1 MTKISATYSGGSIMG
16 KYVILADITC
26 DLSQQMRDF
35 CGMEYYID
43 GHLHIS
49 ANGAE
54 KDLVTKLDWSQISYE
69 ELYGT
74 LADKKAKVTTSP
86 PNVEEYTDV
95 FEKYAKEGYDILSMS
110 LSAKISGTFDFACA
124 AAKRVKEKYPDVNI
138 YCFNS
143 MRMSGAFALLTMYA
157 FLMKKDGKSFDEVI
171 SWLEANKQRVHQ
183 MGPVD
188 DLVAVARRGR
198 ITMGKAIMG
207 SFANVKPMGD
217 CNSEGYVTVLTKAK
231 GIRKAL
237 ELTVSYVKETAV
249 DAQNNYAVIYHTDRE
264 QYALTLK
271 EMIEKELGF
280 KKVFVS
286 CCFSG
291 NAVNIGPG
299 MIGIYYFG
307 NEITDLATEKDIITK
322 LNSK

>member
-1 MTKISATYSGGSIMG
+1 MK
-16 KYVILADITC
+16 KYIILADITC
-26 DLSQQMRDF
+26 DLSQEMRDF
-35 CGMEYYID
+35 CGLEDYVK
-43 GHLHIS
+43 GHVHIS
-49 ANGAE
+49 SDGTE
-54 KDLVTKLDWSQISYE
+54 KDIQTTLDWSTISYE

-74 LADKKAKVTTSP
+74 LANKKAKVTSAP
-86 PNVEEYTDV
+86 PTLEEYVDI
-95 FEKYAKEGYDILSMS
+95 FEKYVKEGYSILSMS
-110 LSAKISGTFDFACA
+110 LSSKISGTFDFSCT
-124 AAKRVKEKYPDVNI
+124 AAKRVKEKYPEADI

-143 MRMSGAFALLTMYA
+143 MRMSGAFALLTLNA
-157 FLMKKDGKSFDEVI
+157 HLMKKEGKTFDEVI
-171 SWLEANKQRVHQ
+171 EWLEANKQRVHQ

-188 DLVAVARRGR
+188 DLIAIARRGR

-237 ELTVSYVKETAV
+237 DLTVNYVKETAT
-249 DAQNNYAVIYHTDRE
+249 DAENNYAVIYHTDRE

-271 EMIEKELGF
+271 EMIEKELNF

-286 CCFSG
+286 CCYAG
-291 NAVNIGPG
+291 NATNIGPG

-307 NEITDLATEKDIITK
+307 NEITDLSAEREIITK
-322 LNSK
+322 LNSN

>member
-1 MTKISATYSGGSIMG
+1 ME

-26 DLSQQMRDF
+26 DLSQEMREF
-35 CGMEYYID
+35 CGMDYYID
-43 GHLHIS
+43 GHVQIN
-49 ANGAE
+49 ANGTE
-54 KDLVTKLDWSQISYE
+54 RDLLTKLDWSQISYE
-69 ELYGT
+69 EYYAA
-74 LADKKAKVTTSP
+74 LADKKAKITTAP
-86 PNVEEYTDV
+86 PNIEEYADI
-95 FEKYAKEGYDILSMS
+95 FEKYVKEGYAILSMS
-110 LSAKISGTFDFACA
+110 LSSKISGTFDFTCI
-124 AAKRVKEKYPDVNI
+124 AAKRVKEKYPEANI

-157 FLMKKDGKSFDEVI
+157 FLLKKEGRSYEEVI
-171 SWLEANKQRVHQ
+171 EWLEANKQRVHQ

-188 DLVAVARRGR
+188 DLIAIARRGR
-198 ITMGKAIMG
+198 ITMGKAVMG

-237 ELTVSYVKETAV
+237 DLTVSYVRETAV
-249 DAQNNYAVIYHTDRE
+249 DMPGNYAVIYHTDRE
-264 QYALTLK
+264 QYALMLK

-291 NAVNIGPG
+291 NAANIGPG
-299 MIGIYYFG
+299 MIGVYYFG
-307 NEITDLATEKDIITK
+307 NEVTDLAAEKEIITK